1 MRLIMK
7 KVDGEEDGGDYIEV
21 GILHVHFQLAKIL
34 STKVQQTQ
42 GKRESESETFVPRV
56 SKKSLVVG
64 PFFNLFFSDVALFIL
79 LFGKQQNLDKVYI
92 FSKLTT
98 TRF

>member
-21 GILHVHFQLAKIL
+21 GILHVHFQLSKIL

-64 PFFNLFFSDVALFIL
+64 PFFNFFF
-79 LFGKQQNLDKVYI
+79 F
-92 FSKLTT
+92 
-98 TRF
+98 

>member
-34 STKVQQTQ
+34 STKCNKHKAR
-42 GKRESESETFVPRV
+42 GKAKVKPSF
-56 SKKSLVVG
+56 LVYRR
-64 PFFNLFFSDVALFIL
+64 N
-79 LFGKQQNLDKVYI
+79 
-92 FSKLTT
+92 
-98 TRF
+98 RW